1 MQIKK
6 EAVKAEIDRAA
17 VRVFLQ
23 KGFRRAS
30 MKDIARIAGTSVS
43 NMYNYYSGK
52 LVLFSAL
59 VQPVLGSIHRLL
71 DSLIEQEEGLALT
84 EKDSRQEFENL
95 LIGTLLEFLSLRRES
110 LILLF
115 DKSQGTPFESSR
127 DEMIRFVEE
136 HFIDSLPQQRRTGEI
151 LLLMHI
157 LASNFMEGLLEIVRH
172 IGDDEER
179 SIVLRGLVQYHIN
192 GIYPFFEEV

>member
-6 EAVKAEIDRAA
+6 EEVKADIERAA
-17 VRVFLQ
+17 VQVFLE
-23 KGFRRAS
+23 KGFRQAS
-30 MKDIARIAGTSVS
+30 MKDIARLAGTSVS

-52 LVLFSAL
+52 LDLFSAL

-71 DSLIEQEEGLALT
+71 DNLIEQEEELSLT
-84 EKDSRQEFENL
+84 EKSSREEFERL
-95 LIGTLLEFLSLRRES
+95 LIKTLSEFLGFRREP
-110 LILLF
+110 LLLLF

-136 HFIDSLPQQRRTGEI
+136 HFIDSLPRQRRTGEI

-157 LASNFMEGLLEIVRH
+157 LASNFMEGLLEIIRH

-179 SIVLRGLVQYHIN
+179 RIVLRGLVQYHIN
-192 GIYPFFEEV
+192 GIYPFFEEG

>member
-6 EAVKAEIDRAA
+6 EEVKDEIDRAA
-17 VRVFLQ
+17 VRVFLE
-23 KGFRRAS
+23 KGYRRAS
-30 MKDIARIAGTSVS
+30 MKEIARIAETSVS

-52 LVLFSAL
+52 LDLFTAL

-71 DSLIEQEEGLALT
+71 DSLIEQEEELSLT
-84 EKDSRQEFENL
+84 EKSSREEFERL
-95 LIGTLLEFLSLRRES
+95 LIGTLSEFLGFRREP
-110 LILLF
+110 LLLLF

-127 DEMIRFVEE
+127 DEMIQFVEK
-136 HFIDSLPQQRRTGEI
+136 HFIDSLPQHQRTGEI

-172 IGDDEER
+172 SRNDAER
-179 SIVLRGLVQYHIN
+179 RIVLRGLVQYHIN
-192 GIYPFFEEV
+192 GIYPFFEEG